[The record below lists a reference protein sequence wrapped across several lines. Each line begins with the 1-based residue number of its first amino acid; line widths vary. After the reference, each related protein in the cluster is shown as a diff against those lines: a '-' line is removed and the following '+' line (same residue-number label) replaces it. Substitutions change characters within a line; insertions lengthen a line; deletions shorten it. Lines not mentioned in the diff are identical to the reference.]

1 MERQKLGNFVKLIS
15 ARLKKNF
22 NQNDDQKWKKAKKN
36 RNRAKSWKSVVKKT
50 RSVSVDRLLISRLE
64 GLNCFLWNFVFV
76 CINFRQQELRKN
88 CIGPNYIP
96 SHSWNHGKNHSD
108 FVKCEVILRILFITL
123 SATAY
128 QLNDFKC
135 KQ

>member
-50 RSVSVDRLLISRLE
+50 
-64 GLNCFLWNFVFV
+64 
-76 CINFRQQELRKN
+76 K
-88 CIGPNYIP
+88 
-96 SHSWNHGKNHSD
+96 
-108 FVKCEVILRILFITL
+108 
-123 SATAY
+123 
-128 QLNDFKC
+128 
-135 KQ
+135 